1 MTNIRLSQTHMEVSL
16 LLCSSHSTEN
26 IHPGINQFQ
35 LWLKSDFSTERTAN
49 LLLQTHLNV
58 PLCTVSSCLPRKKA
72 LGVCLC
78 AHGNDQCHQACLINA
93 PVMSTPVFH
102 FAIPSGSI
110 LKSLSPHF
118 SAHLSSL
125 LLSQSK
131 TSSTSFLFPTKTIL
145 QSVPLSLPHFQISLL
160 PNYQTFLLQGQIH
173 GIHLSASSCLSV
185 LILPADIPFLWFGL
199 FTLDRSCF
207 CKTTLKDGE
216 RVAQR
221 LTSQRP

>member
-1 MTNIRLSQTHMEVSL
+1 MTNIRLPQTHMEVNL

-72 LGVCLC
+72 LGVCLS
-78 AHGNDQCHQACLINA
+78 AHGEGTGNDQCHQACLINA

-131 TSSTSFLFPTKTIL
+131 TSSTSSFPYQDDPPVCT
-145 QSVPLSLPHFQISLL
+145 SFSSPFPNLSSAKL
-160 PNYQTFLLQGQIH
+160 PNFSLTRPNSWDPS
-173 GIHLSASSCLSV
+173 LS
-185 LILPADIPFLWFGL
+185 IFIPQ
-199 FTLDRSCF
+199 CF
-207 CKTTLKDGE
+207 NPP
-216 RVAQR
+216 
-221 LTSQRP
+221 S